1 MNFKNVFLSD
11 CNFILAKC
19 QRPMSEIFLQHHF
32 QLCNSTESIITQN
45 RKIIQLKKKTKL
57 HINVKIFS
65 CVFLELTCWKCR
77 RSRKK
82 LNEACFQ
89 SKQRDTIFGVRLL
102 TKKSSR
108 SLINS
113 CIKCLTW
120 SKAWRVLELMWS
132 HKHSENS
139 ECWLLW
145 IAQTLSALTEKVKT
159 KFRN

>member
-1 MNFKNVFLSD
+1 MSKANVRNFLATSFSTVQLYRINYYTEQKN
-11 CNFILAKC
+11 NTIK
-19 QRPMSEIFLQHHF
+19 
-32 QLCNSTESIITQN
+32 
-45 RKIIQLKKKTKL
+45 KKKTKL